1 MSDLFTLNE
10 KIKLRSDNWKALE
23 CVFDSTN
30 DYEVGDVVIT
40 ENYLIGVAATDTLA
54 EEKGVL
60 IYAAEKII
68 LPCDLDGNVAAG
80 SFVGINEDG
89 EVVDV
94 VDVSSDATFIIGI
107 ALEDTA
113 SSATEI
119 LIDMFDIKLPIG
131 DNGS

>member
-40 ENYLIGVAATDTLA
+40 ENSLIGVAATDTLA

-89 EVVDV
+89 EVVEVSEVSDV
-94 VDVSSDATFIIGI
+94 TFIIGI

-119 LIDMFDIKLPIG
+119 LIDMFDMKLPVD

>member
-40 ENYLIGVAATDTLA
+40 ENSLIGVAATDTLA

-89 EVVDV
+89 EVVEVSEVSDV
-94 VDVSSDATFIIGI
+94 TFIIGI

-113 SSATEI
+113 PSATEI
-119 LIDMFDIKLPIG
+119 LIDMFDMKLPSD